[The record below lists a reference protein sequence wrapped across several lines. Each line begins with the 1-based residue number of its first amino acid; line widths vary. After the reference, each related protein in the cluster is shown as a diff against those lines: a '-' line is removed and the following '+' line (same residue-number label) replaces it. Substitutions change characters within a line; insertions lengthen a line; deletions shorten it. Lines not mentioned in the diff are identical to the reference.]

1 MINFLPRLISGI
13 LYIVIVFTSIVI
25 SMETFIAVFSIFT
38 IISTYEAY
46 TLYQKI
52 KSKGYRYNHPIIP
65 PIYVLA
71 SMIALIYIP
80 FSGDNIYNP
89 FIILLIFI
97 LIWISDTMSYFFG
110 SLFGRTNLKIEASP
124 NKTWEGFIGGLFCS
138 VLFSYVSFNFIQEIF
153 PFWKTVVLGFTIPI
167 FGLFG
172 DIVQSKIK
180 RKAGVKDSGNLIP
193 GHGGLFDRLDSAIGN
208 SFIVLI
214 ISIL

>member
-1 MINFLPRLISGI
+1 MTNIKIDCK
-13 LYIVIVFTSIVI
+13 
-25 SMETFIAVFSIFT
+25 
-38 IISTYEAY
+38 
-46 TLYQKI
+46 LYQKI
-52 KSKGYRYNHPIIP
+52 KSKGYKYNHPFIP
-65 PIYVLA
+65 PLYVSV

-80 FSGDNIYNP
+80 FSGNAIYNP
-89 FIILLIFI
+89 YLILFIFT

-110 SLFGRTNLKIEASP
+110 SLFGRNNLKIEASP

-153 PFWKTVVLGFTIPI
+153 PFWKTIVLGFIIPI

-180 RKAGVKDSGNLIP
+180 RKAGVKDSGNIIP

-214 ISIL
+214 LTIL

>member
-13 LYIVIVFTSIVI
+13 LYIVIIFASIVI
-25 SMETFIAVFSIFT
+25 SMETFITVFLIFT
-38 IISTYEAY
+38 LISTYEANL
-46 TLYQKI
+46 LYQKI
-52 KSKGYRYNHPIIP
+52 KSKGYKYNHPFIP
-65 PIYVLA
+65 PIYVSV
-71 SMIALIYIP
+71 SMIALINIP
-80 FSGDNIYNP
+80 FTGNDIYNP
-89 FIILLIFI
+89 YLILFIFI

-110 SLFGRTNLKIEASP
+110 SLFGRTSLKIEASP

-138 VLFSYVSFNFIQEIF
+138 ILFSYVSFNFIQEIF
-153 PFWKTVVLGFTIPI
+153 PLWKTIVLGFIVPI

-180 RKAGVKDSGNLIP
+180 RRAGVKDSGNMIP

-214 ISIL
+214 ITIL

>member
-13 LYIVIVFTSIVI
+13 LYIVIIFASIVI
-25 SMETFIAVFSIFT
+25 SMETFITVFLIFT
-38 IISTYEAY
+38 LISTYEANL
-46 TLYQKI
+46 LYQKI
-52 KSKGYRYNHPIIP
+52 KSKGYKYNHPFIP
-65 PIYVLA
+65 PIYVSV
-71 SMIALIYIP
+71 SMIALINIP
-80 FSGDNIYNP
+80 FTGNDIYNP
-89 FIILLIFI
+89 YLILFIFI

-110 SLFGRTNLKIEASP
+110 SLFGRTSLKIEASP

-153 PFWKTVVLGFTIPI
+153 PLWKTIVLGFIVPI

-180 RKAGVKDSGNLIP
+180 RRAGVKDSGNMIP

-214 ISIL
+214 ITIL

>member
-13 LYIVIVFTSIVI
+13 LYIVIIFASIVI
-25 SMETFIAVFSIFT
+25 SMETFITVFLIFT
-38 IISTYEAY
+38 LISTYEANL
-46 TLYQKI
+46 LYQKI
-52 KSKGYRYNHPIIP
+52 KSKGYKYNHPFIP
-65 PIYVLA
+65 PIYVSV
-71 SMIALIYIP
+71 SMIALINIP
-80 FSGDNIYNP
+80 FTGNDIYNP
-89 FIILLIFI
+89 YLILFIFI

-110 SLFGRTNLKIEASP
+110 SLFGRTSLKIEASP

-138 VLFSYVSFNFIQEIF
+138 ILFSYVSFNFIQEIF
-153 PFWKTVVLGFTIPI
+153 PLWKTIVLGFIVPI

-180 RKAGVKDSGNLIP
+180 RRAGVKDSGNIIP

-214 ISIL
+214 ITIL

>member
-1 MINFLPRLISGI
+1 MTTLILLPF
-13 LYIVIVFTSIVI
+13 Y
-25 SMETFIAVFSIFT
+25 FSN
-38 IISTYEAY
+38 S
-46 TLYQKI
+46 
-52 KSKGYRYNHPIIP
+52 
-65 PIYVLA
+65 
-71 SMIALIYIP
+71 
-80 FSGDNIYNP
+80 YNP
-89 FIILLIFI
+89 FPILLIFI

-110 SLFGRTNLKIEASP
+110 SLFGRNNLKIEASP

-153 PFWKTVVLGFTIPI
+153 PFWKTIVLGFIIPI

-180 RKAGVKDSGNLIP
+180 RKAGVKDSGNIIP

-214 ISIL
+214 VTIL